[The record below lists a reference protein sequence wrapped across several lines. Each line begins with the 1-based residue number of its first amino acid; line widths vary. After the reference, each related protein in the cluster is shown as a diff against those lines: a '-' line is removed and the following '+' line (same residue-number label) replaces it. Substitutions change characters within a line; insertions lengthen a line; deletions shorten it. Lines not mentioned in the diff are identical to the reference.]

1 VPTAEAGV
9 ATADPELD
17 GYVIAEPE
25 RELERQA
32 A

>member
-25 RELERQA
+25 RQA